1 MNEDPDNLRLAVSG
15 ILLAGLLLQGA
26 PAEALRCG
34 SDLVDE
40 GDLKHE
46 VLRACGEPLSREFIG
61 TSERPGRGSRE
72 NVLLLEEWIFEINRY
87 YYSLIFEGNRLVRI
101 EDAGRRD

>member
-1 MNEDPDNLRLAVSG
+1 MVISG

-26 PAEALRCG
+26 PAAALRCG
-34 SDLVDE
+34 SELIDE

-46 VLRACGEPLSREFIG
+46 VLRACGEPVSREIIG
-61 TSERPGRGSRE
+61 TSERPGQGSRE
-72 NVLLLEEWIFEINRY
+72 NVLLLEEWIIESRRY

-101 EDAGRRD
+101 EDAGRRH

>member
-1 MNEDPDNLRLAVSG
+1 MTETLPKLRRYLFCL
-15 ILLAGLLLQGA
+15 LLAGLLLPA
-26 PAEALRCG
+26 PQAVALRCG
-34 SDLVDE
+34 SELIDE

-46 VLRACGEPLSREFIG
+46 VLQACGEPISREIIG

-72 NVLLLEEWIFEINRY
+72 NVLLLEEWIIDSGRY